1 MIHSIELID
10 FLAHHDTKLDFS
22 NDATV
27 FVGQNGA
34 GKSSIIDAITFSLF
48 GAHTRVLGTK
58 RSNKSLIRRGA
69 NKALVKIEFSANGKN
84 FKAIRQ
90 IDAKGTLTAQF
101 LEKNGDEYLPIAE
114 GERTQFGES
123 MTEEVEKVLGMS
135 YEKMKIASIVQQGEL
150 NAIIKAKPKEF
161 KELLNT
167 IIGIDRLDIAVESMK
182 EVLKEFRKDIQTKH
196 GFDDTQIEL
205 LENRMNEFQN
215 EITSSRP
222 MIKKLEE
229 EKKVRE
235 TNIEKIEQEVEKDSI
250 KEIQLRELED
260 QKEELVSYAKDA
272 IKKIQREVM
281 EEERK
286 VNECKGCFSIVS
298 KRGEIE
304 SRLFKLEEE
313 LQTIVKELDESEKE
327 RIRYEQQSEV
337 ADKLEL
343 IDGKCPVC
351 DTTGIEH
358 LNPLYQKEHV
368 EEEIRKIDKKIEELE
383 NKQAELEN
391 SIRNTNDKLKEAENA
406 DIKLKTHNIS
416 TQTELEKIANTIKEK
431 IKKIK
436 DIPITINSGQ
446 LLEASSIDTH
456 AKMKYEKILQIE
468 KTTSG
473 FNQEEFLSQ
482 KRNLSDNRDRLRQ
495 IDQEYGALSNRIE
508 NAEKQIEKNKVSL
521 EELYKVRKYIT
532 KLEDIQKN
540 VYSIDG
546 SVAKSLRSWALEII
560 SEKASGY
567 LEKLNTKIQRIS
579 LSQKTRD
586 VNITCYAR
594 STMLELES
602 LSGGEQVSIALSLRL
617 GMAHLLGS
625 SNLNFMILDEPTTHL
640 DSERRKS
647 LVRVLSQLAS
657 IRGEEASMQFII
669 ISHDAEIFEDS
680 SVENIYNFES
690 GVNGTLVNPL

>member
-48 GAHTRVLGTK
+48 GAHTRK
-58 RSNKSLIRRGA
+58 NNKSLIRRGA
-69 NKALVKIEFSANGKN
+69 NKSLVKVDFSANGKN
-84 FKAIRQ
+84 YRTVRQ

-101 LEKNGDEYLPIAE
+101 LEKNGEDFIPIAE
-114 GERTQFGES
+114 GERKQFGES
-123 MTEEVEKVLGMS
+123 MTEEVEKVLGINF
-135 YEKMKIASIVQQGEL
+135 EKLKIASIVQQGEL
-150 NAIIKAKPKEF
+150 NSIIKAKPKEF

-167 IIGIDRLDIAVESMK
+167 IIGIDRLDVAVESMK

-215 EITSSRP
+215 EITNSKP
-222 MIKKLEE
+222 MMKKLEE
-229 EKKVRE
+229 EKHVRE
-235 TNIEKIEQEVEKDSI
+235 TKIIQIEQEVEKDSV

-260 QKEELVSYAKDA
+260 QKEELLSYAKET

-313 LQTIVKELDESEKE
+313 LQTISKELVESEKKK
-327 RIRYEQQSEV
+327 IRFEEQGEF
-337 ADKLEL
+337 ANRLEL
-343 IDGKCPVC
+343 KDGKCPVC
-351 DTTGIEH
+351 DSKVDH
-358 LNPLYQKEHV
+358 LNPLFQKEHL
-368 EEEIRKIDKKIEELE
+368 EEEIKTLDRKISQTKEKQVELE
-383 NKQAELEN
+383 DSIEKINDEL
-391 SIRNTNDKLKEAENA
+391 REAENA

-416 TQTELEKIANTIKEK
+416 TETELEQIAATIKEK
-431 IKKIK
+431 VKKIK

-446 LLEASSIDTH
+446 LLEASSIDAH

-473 FNQEEFLSQ
+473 FNQEEFLLKKKDLIQ
-482 KRNLSDNRDRLRQ
+482 NRDRLRQ
-495 IDQEYGALSNRIE
+495 IDQEFGAISNRIE
-508 NAEKQIEKNKVSL
+508 NAEQQL
-521 EELYKVRKYIT
+521 ERNRIILDELHNVRKYVIE
-532 KLEDIQKN
+532 LENIQKN

-546 SVAKSLRSWALEII
+546 PVAKSLRSWALDII
-560 SEKASGY
+560 SEKASEY

-586 VNITCYAR
+586 VNITCHAR

-617 GMAHLLGS
+617 GMAHLLGA

-640 DSERRKS
+640 DSERRKA
-647 LVRVLSQLAS
+647 LVGVLSQLAS

-690 GVNGTLVNPL
+690 AINGTLVNPL

>member
-1 MIHSIELID
+1 M
-10 FLAHHDTKLDFS
+10 
-22 NDATV
+22 
-27 FVGQNGA
+27 
-34 GKSSIIDAITFSLF
+34 
-48 GAHTRVLGTK
+48 
-58 RSNKSLIRRGA
+58 IRRGA
-69 NKALVKIEFSANGKN
+69 NKSLVKVDFSANGKN
-84 FKAIRQ
+84 YRTVRQ

-101 LEKNGDEYLPIAE
+101 LEKNGEDFIPIAE
-114 GERTQFGES
+114 GERKQFGES
-123 MTEEVEKVLGMS
+123 MTEEVEKVLGINF
-135 YEKMKIASIVQQGEL
+135 EKLKIASIVQQGEL
-150 NAIIKAKPKEF
+150 NSIIKAKPKEF

-167 IIGIDRLDIAVESMK
+167 IIGIDRLDVAVESMK

-215 EITSSRP
+215 EITNSKP
-222 MIKKLEE
+222 MMKKLEE
-229 EKKVRE
+229 EKQVRE
-235 TNIEKIEQEVEKDSI
+235 TKIIQIEQEVEKDSV

-260 QKEELVSYAKDA
+260 QKEELLSYAKET

-313 LQTIVKELDESEKE
+313 LQTISKELVESEKKK
-327 RIRYEQQSEV
+327 IRFEEQGEF
-337 ADKLEL
+337 ANRLEL
-343 IDGKCPVC
+343 KDGKCPVC
-351 DTTGIEH
+351 DSKVDH
-358 LNPLYQKEHV
+358 LNPLFQKEHL
-368 EEEIRKIDKKIEELE
+368 EEEIKTLDRKISQTKEKQVELE
-383 NKQAELEN
+383 DSIEKINDEL
-391 SIRNTNDKLKEAENA
+391 REAENA

-416 TQTELEKIANTIKEK
+416 TETELEQIAATIKEK
-431 IKKIK
+431 VKKIK

-446 LLEASSIDTH
+446 LLEASSIDAH

-473 FNQEEFLSQ
+473 FNQDEFLLKKKDLIQ
-482 KRNLSDNRDRLRQ
+482 NRDRLRQ
-495 IDQEYGALSNRIE
+495 IDQEFGAISNRIE
-508 NAEKQIEKNKVSL
+508 NAEQQL
-521 EELYKVRKYIT
+521 ERNRIILDELHNVRKYVIE
-532 KLEDIQKN
+532 LENIQKN

-546 SVAKSLRSWALEII
+546 PVAKSLRSWALDII
-560 SEKASGY
+560 SEKASEY

-617 GMAHLLGS
+617 GMAHLLGA

-640 DSERRKS
+640 DSERRKA
-647 LVRVLSQLAS
+647 LVGVLSQLAS

-690 GVNGTLVNPL
+690 AINGTLVNPL

>member
-48 GAHTRVLGTK
+48 GAHTRVLGSK

-123 MTEEVEKVLGMS
+123 MTKEVEKVLGMS

-167 IIGIDRLDIAVESMK
+167 IIGIDRLDVAVESMK

-215 EITSSRP
+215 EITGSRP
-222 MIKKLEE
+222 MMKKLEE

-235 TNIEKIEQEVEKDSI
+235 TNIEKIQQEVEKDSV

-298 KRGEIE
+298 KKGEIE

-313 LQTIVKELDESEKE
+313 LQTITKELVEFEKKK
-327 RIRYEQQSEV
+327 IRFEEQGEF
-337 ADKLEL
+337 ANRLEL
-343 IDGKCPVC
+343 KDGKCPVC
-351 DTTGIEH
+351 DSKVDH
-358 LNPLYQKEHV
+358 LNPLFQKEHL
-368 EEEIRKIDKKIEELE
+368 EEEIKTLNQKISQTKE
-383 NKQAELEN
+383 KQVELEN
-391 SIRNTNDKLKEAENA
+391 SIEKINDELRDAENA

-416 TQTELEKIANTIKEK
+416 TETELEKIAATIKEK

-436 DIPITINSGQ
+436 HIPITINSGQ
-446 LLEASSIDTH
+446 LLEASSIDAH

-468 KTTSG
+468 KTSSG
-473 FNQEEFLSQ
+473 FNQEEFSE
-482 KRNLSDNRDRLRQ
+482 KKKNLIHNRDRLRQ
-495 IDQEYGALSNRIE
+495 IDQEFGATTNRIE

-521 EELYKVRKYIT
+521 DELYKVRKYIT

-546 SVAKSLRSWALEII
+546 PVAKSLRSWALEII
-560 SEKASGY
+560 SEKASEY
-567 LEKLNTKIQRIS
+567 LEKLNTKIQRIA

-647 LVRVLSQLAS
+647 LVGVLSQLAS
-657 IRGEEASMQFII
+657 LRGEEASMQFII

-690 GVNGTLVNPL
+690 GVNGTVVNPL

>member
-48 GAHTRVLGTK
+48 GAHTRK
-58 RSNKSLIRRGA
+58 NNKSLIRRGA
-69 NKALVKIEFSANGKN
+69 NKSLVKVDFSANGKN
-84 FKAIRQ
+84 YRTVRQ

-101 LEKNGDEYLPIAE
+101 LEKNGEDFIPIAE
-114 GERTQFGES
+114 GERKQFGES
-123 MTEEVEKVLGMS
+123 MTEEVEKVLGINF
-135 YEKMKIASIVQQGEL
+135 EKLKIASIVQQGEL
-150 NAIIKAKPKEF
+150 NSIIKAKPKEF

-167 IIGIDRLDIAVESMK
+167 IIGIDRLDVAVESMK

-215 EITSSRP
+215 EITNSKP
-222 MIKKLEE
+222 MMKKLEE
-229 EKKVRE
+229 EKQVRE
-235 TNIEKIEQEVEKDSI
+235 TKIIQIEQEVEKDSV

-260 QKEELVSYAKDA
+260 QKEELLSYAKET

-313 LQTIVKELDESEKE
+313 LQTISKELVESEKKK
-327 RIRYEQQSEV
+327 IRFEEQGEF
-337 ADKLEL
+337 ANRLEL
-343 IDGKCPVC
+343 KDGKCPVC
-351 DTTGIEH
+351 DSKVDH
-358 LNPLYQKEHV
+358 LNPLFQKEHL
-368 EEEIRKIDKKIEELE
+368 EEEIKTLDRKISQTKE
-383 NKQAELEN
+383 KQAELED
-391 SIRNTNDKLKEAENA
+391 SIEKINDELREAENA

-416 TQTELEKIANTIKEK
+416 TETELEQIAATIKEK
-431 IKKIK
+431 VKKIK

-446 LLEASSIDTH
+446 LLEASSIDAH

-473 FNQEEFLSQ
+473 FNQEEFLLKKKDLIQ
-482 KRNLSDNRDRLRQ
+482 NRDRLRQ
-495 IDQEYGALSNRIE
+495 IDQEFGAISNRIE
-508 NAEKQIEKNKVSL
+508 NAEQQL
-521 EELYKVRKYIT
+521 ERNRIILDELHNVRKYVIE
-532 KLEDIQKN
+532 LENIQKN

-546 SVAKSLRSWALEII
+546 PVAKSLRSWALDII
-560 SEKASGY
+560 SEKASEY

-617 GMAHLLGS
+617 GMAHLLGA

-640 DSERRKS
+640 DSERRKA
-647 LVRVLSQLAS
+647 LVGVLSQLAS

-690 GVNGTLVNPL
+690 AINGTLVNPL

>member
-48 GAHTRVLGTK
+48 GAHTRK
-58 RSNKSLIRRGA
+58 NNKSLIRRGA
-69 NKALVKIEFSANGKN
+69 NKSLVKVDFSANGKN
-84 FKAIRQ
+84 YRTVRQ

-101 LEKNGDEYLPIAE
+101 LEKNGEDFIPIAE
-114 GERTQFGES
+114 GERKQFGES
-123 MTEEVEKVLGMS
+123 MTEEVEKVLGINF
-135 YEKMKIASIVQQGEL
+135 EKLKIASIVQQGEL
-150 NAIIKAKPKEF
+150 NSIIKAKPKEF

-167 IIGIDRLDIAVESMK
+167 IIGIDRLDVAVESMK
-182 EVLKEFRKDIQTKH
+182 EVLKEFRKEIQTKH

-215 EITSSRP
+215 EITNSKP
-222 MIKKLEE
+222 MMKKLEE
-229 EKKVRE
+229 EKQVRE
-235 TNIEKIEQEVEKDSI
+235 TKIIQIEQEVEKDSV

-260 QKEELVSYAKDA
+260 QKEELLSYAKET

-313 LQTIVKELDESEKE
+313 LQTISKELVESEKKK
-327 RIRYEQQSEV
+327 IRFEEQGEF
-337 ADKLEL
+337 ANRLEL
-343 IDGKCPVC
+343 KDGKCPVC
-351 DTTGIEH
+351 DSKVDH
-358 LNPLYQKEHV
+358 LNPLFQKEHL
-368 EEEIRKIDKKIEELE
+368 EEEIKTLDRKISQTKEKQVELE
-383 NKQAELEN
+383 DSIEKINDEL
-391 SIRNTNDKLKEAENA
+391 REAENA

-416 TQTELEKIANTIKEK
+416 TETELEQIAATIKEK
-431 IKKIK
+431 VKKIK

-446 LLEASSIDTH
+446 LLEASSIDAH

-473 FNQEEFLSQ
+473 FNQEEFLLKKKDLIQ
-482 KRNLSDNRDRLRQ
+482 NRDRLRQ
-495 IDQEYGALSNRIE
+495 IDQEFGAISNRIE
-508 NAEKQIEKNKVSL
+508 NAEQQL
-521 EELYKVRKYIT
+521 ERNRIILDELHNVRKYVIE
-532 KLEDIQKN
+532 LENIQKN

-546 SVAKSLRSWALEII
+546 PVAKSLRSWALDII
-560 SEKASGY
+560 SEKASEY

-617 GMAHLLGS
+617 GMAHLLGA

-640 DSERRKS
+640 DSERRKA
-647 LVRVLSQLAS
+647 LVGVLSQLAS

-690 GVNGTLVNPL
+690 AINGTLVNPL